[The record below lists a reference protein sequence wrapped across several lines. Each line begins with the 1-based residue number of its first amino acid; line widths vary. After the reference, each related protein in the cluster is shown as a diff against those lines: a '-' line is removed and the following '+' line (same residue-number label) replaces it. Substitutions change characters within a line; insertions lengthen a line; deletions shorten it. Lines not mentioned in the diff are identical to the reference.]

1 MKRKQITPL
10 IQRIR
15 RLVRKD
21 IIRKRNNRNY
31 YKYYEFD

>member
-10 IQRIR
+10 IQKMR

-21 IIRKRNNRNY
+21 IIHKRNNRNY